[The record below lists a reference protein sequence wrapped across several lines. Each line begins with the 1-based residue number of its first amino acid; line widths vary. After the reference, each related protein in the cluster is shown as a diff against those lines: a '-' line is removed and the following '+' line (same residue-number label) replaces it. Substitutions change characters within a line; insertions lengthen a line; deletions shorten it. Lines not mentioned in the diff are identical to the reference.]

1 MRLSNDFDLAT
12 VPVWKTALVRVV
24 REHMPILD
32 FKCFADA
39 IGHEFRFL
47 GCYRIDVYEA
57 GRKSDSHFLCKNR

>member
-32 FKCFADA
+32 FKCFTDA
-39 IGHEFRFL
+39 IGHGQVPRVFPKR
-47 GCYRIDVYEA
+47 CI
-57 GRKSDSHFLCKNR
+57 